1 MASTTAFFTGLS
13 GLNANARWLEVIGNN
28 ISNINTTAFK
38 SSRLQFEPAFSRN
51 FALGT
56 APGTDTGG
64 TNPTQVGLGVQI
76 AGVQRN
82 FNNGSISSTGVT
94 TDLAIEGDGLF
105 VIDLAGEQ
113 LFTRAGAFQLNANS
127 DLVTI
132 GGGKVQGFGIDSQF
146 QIVSGAL
153 VDLNIP
159 VGLLTLAEAT
169 RNVNF
174 SGNLNASGV
183 VATTGSVHES
193 RAFFTDSG
201 LTPGMEMLG
210 TENLS
215 LPVAGGGSDLYISDG
230 ASSSFLAIEGG
241 SQAIV
246 TISGAEKFGA
256 DLGTH
261 TFGFMTA
268 AEAAAAGVD
277 DFGSTMN
284 DFLVFMD
291 QVMGLD
297 STVISGQD
305 LGGQVR
311 ISTGALGDPPA
322 GTIIIEG
329 NEGLAQDLD
338 IETAN
343 LAVTY
348 AILPVGMP
356 ISQPFVMT
364 ETGQADGESGR
375 TSFVVFDSL
384 GTPLTIDLTFVLQQ
398 TTLGGGTTWEF
409 IVESGDNDA
418 LDRILGLGVV
428 TFDDNGRFVS
438 ATNQAFSVIR
448 SNGAVTPLTVNMEF
462 DNGTDAISALTS
474 GNSTLAAVF
483 QDGSSIGTL
492 SSFSIGEDGILT
504 GAFTNGLQRNLG
516 QVALANF
523 INPGGLIDEGSN
535 FFRAGPNSGLPLIN
549 KPLEFGN
556 GRLLGGA
563 LELSNVDL
571 SEEFINMILASTG
584 YSAASRIITTTD
596 ELLDLLLLLGR

>member
-82 FNNGSISSTGVT
+82 FNNGSISATGVT

-105 VIDLAGEQ
+105 VVDLAGEQ
-113 LFTRAGAFQLNANS
+113 LFTRAGAFQLNATS

-193 RAFFTDSG
+193 RAFFTDAG
-201 LTPGMEMLG
+201 LTPTMEMLG
-210 TENLS
+210 TENLTI
-215 LPVAGGGSDLYISDG
+215 LGNDLFISDG
-230 ASSSFLAIEGG
+230 AGGSFLAIEGG
-241 SQAIV
+241 RQAII
-246 TISGAEKFGA
+246 TISGAEKFGT

-261 TFGFMTA
+261 SFAFSATA
-268 AEAAAAGVD
+268 IPGVD
-277 DFGSTMN
+277 VIGTTMN

-305 LGGQVR
+305 LGGN
-311 ISTGALGDPPA
+311 ITIPLIPSPDA
-322 GTIIIEG
+322 GKIIITG

-338 IETAN
+338 IETAD
-343 LAVTY
+343 LLVTY
-348 AILPVGMP
+348 NDPLGVG
-356 ISQPFVMT
+356 ISQPFVVT

-375 TSFVVFDSL
+375 TTFVVFDSL
-384 GTPLTIDLTFVLQQ
+384 GTPLTMNITFVLQQ
-398 TTLGGGTTWEF
+398 TTPGSGTTWEF

-418 LDRILGLGVV
+418 LDRIVGLGVV

-448 SNGAVTPLTVNMEF
+448 SNGALTPLTVNMEF
-462 DNGTDAISALTS
+462 DNGTDAISALTDS
-474 GNSTLAAVF
+474 NSSLAAVF
-483 QDGSSIGTL
+483 QDGSAIGTL
-492 SSFSIGEDGILT
+492 NSFSIGEDGILT
-504 GAFTNGLQRNLG
+504 GAFTNGLLRNLG

-523 INPGGLIDEGSN
+523 INPEGLIDEGNN
-535 FFRAGPNSGLPLIN
+535 FFRAGPNSGLPLIDT
-549 KPLEFGN
+549 PLAFGN

>member
-105 VIDLAGEQ
+105 VVDLAGEQ

-193 RAFFTDSG
+193 RAFFTDAG
-201 LTPGMEMLG
+201 LTPTMEMLG
-210 TENLS
+210 TENLTVVGND
-215 LPVAGGGSDLYISDG
+215 LFIDDGAGG
-230 ASSSFLAIEGG
+230 SFLAFEGG
-241 SQAIV
+241 RQAII
-246 TISGAEKFGA
+246 TISGAEKFGT

-261 TFGFMTA
+261 SFAFSTVA
-268 AEAAAAGVD
+268 IPGVD
-277 DFGSTMN
+277 VIGTTMN

-305 LGGQVR
+305 LGGN
-311 ISTGALGDPPA
+311 ITIPLIPSPDA
-322 GTIIIEG
+322 GKIIITG
-329 NEGLAQDLD
+329 NEGTAQNLD
-338 IETAN
+338 IETAD
-343 LAVTY
+343 LLVTY
-348 AILPVGMP
+348 NDPLGMG

-375 TSFVVFDSL
+375 TTFVVFDSL
-384 GTPLTIDLTFVLQQ
+384 GTPLTMNITFVLQQ
-398 TTLGGGTTWEF
+398 TTPGSGTTWEF

-418 LDRILGLGVV
+418 LDRIVGLGVV

-448 SNGAVTPLTVNMEF
+448 TNGALTPLTVNMEF
-462 DNGTDAISALTS
+462 DNGTDAISALTDS
-474 GNSTLAAVF
+474 NSTLAAVF
-483 QDGSSIGTL
+483 QDGSAIGTL

-549 KPLEFGN
+549 KPLAFGN

>member
-105 VIDLAGEQ
+105 VVDLAGEQ

-193 RAFFTDSG
+193 RAFFTDAG
-201 LTPGMEMLG
+201 LTPTMEMLG
-210 TENLS
+210 TEDLTMVGNDLFIDDG
-215 LPVAGGGSDLYISDG
+215 AGG
-230 ASSSFLAIEGG
+230 SFLAIEGG
-241 SQAIV
+241 RQAII
-246 TISGAEKFGA
+246 TISGAEKFGT

-261 TFGFMTA
+261 SFAFSTVA
-268 AEAAAAGVD
+268 IPGVD
-277 DFGSTMN
+277 VIGTTMN

-305 LGGQVR
+305 LGGN
-311 ISTGALGDPPA
+311 ITIPLIPSPDA
-322 GTIIIEG
+322 GKIIITG
-329 NEGLAQDLD
+329 NEGLAQNLD
-338 IETAN
+338 IETAD
-343 LAVTY
+343 LLVTY
-348 AILPVGMP
+348 NDPLGMG

-375 TSFVVFDSL
+375 TTFVIFDSL
-384 GTPLTIDLTFVLQQ
+384 GTPLTMNITFVLQQ
-398 TTLGGGTTWEF
+398 TTPGSGTTWEF

-418 LDRILGLGVV
+418 LDRIVGLGVV

-448 SNGAVTPLTVNMEF
+448 TNGALTPLTVNMEF
-462 DNGTDAISALTS
+462 DNGTDAISALTDS
-474 GNSTLAAVF
+474 NSTLAAVF
-483 QDGSSIGTL
+483 QDGSAIGTL

-535 FFRAGPNSGLPLIN
+535 FFRAGPNSGLPLIDT
-549 KPLEFGN
+549 PLAFGN

>member
-105 VIDLAGEQ
+105 VVDVAGEQ

-193 RAFFTDSG
+193 RAFFTDAG
-201 LTPGMEMLG
+201 LTPTMEMLG
-210 TENLS
+210 TEDLTMVGNDLFIDDG
-215 LPVAGGGSDLYISDG
+215 AGG
-230 ASSSFLAIEGG
+230 SFLAIEGG
-241 SQAIV
+241 RQAII
-246 TISGAEKFGA
+246 TISGAEKFGT

-261 TFGFMTA
+261 SFAFSTVA
-268 AEAAAAGVD
+268 IPGVD
-277 DFGSTMN
+277 VIGTTMN

-305 LGGQVR
+305 LGGN
-311 ISTGALGDPPA
+311 ITIPLIPSPDA
-322 GTIIIEG
+322 GKIIITG
-329 NEGLAQDLD
+329 NEGLAQNLD
-338 IETAN
+338 IETAD
-343 LAVTY
+343 LLVTY
-348 AILPVGMP
+348 NDPLGMG

-375 TSFVVFDSL
+375 TTFVIFDSL
-384 GTPLTIDLTFVLQQ
+384 GTPLTMNITFVLQQ
-398 TTLGGGTTWEF
+398 TTPGSGTTWEF

-418 LDRILGLGVV
+418 LDRIVGLGVV

-448 SNGAVTPLTVNMEF
+448 TNGALTPLTVNMEF
-462 DNGTDAISALTS
+462 DNGTDAISALTDS
-474 GNSTLAAVF
+474 NSTLAAVF
-483 QDGSSIGTL
+483 QDGSAIGTL

-535 FFRAGPNSGLPLIN
+535 FFRAGPNSGLPLIDT
-549 KPLEFGN
+549 PLAFGN

>member
-82 FNNGSISSTGVT
+82 FNNGSISTTGVT

-105 VIDLAGEQ
+105 VVDVAGEQ

-193 RAFFTDSG
+193 RAFFTDSM
-201 LTPGMEMLG
+201 LSMAMLG
-210 TENLS
+210 TEDLTM
-215 LPVAGGGSDLYISDG
+215 AGTDLYISDG
-230 ASSSFLAIEGG
+230 ASSFFLAIEGG
-241 SQAIV
+241 SQAII
-246 TISGAEKFGA
+246 TISEAEKFGT

-305 LGGQVR
+305 LGGQIR
-311 ISTGALGDPPA
+311 ISTGAAGDPPA

-329 NEGLAQDLD
+329 NEGTAQNLE
-338 IETAN
+338 IETAD
-343 LAVTY
+343 LVVTY
-348 AILPVGMP
+348 NNPLGMGIP
-356 ISQPFVMT
+356 TPFVIT

-375 TSFVVFDSL
+375 TTFVIFDSL
-384 GTPLTIDLTFVLQQ
+384 GTPLTMNITFVLQQ
-398 TTLGGGTTWEF
+398 TTPGSGTTWEF

-462 DNGTDAISALTS
+462 DNGTDAISALTDS
-474 GNSTLAAVF
+474 NSTLAAVF
-483 QDGSSIGTL
+483 QDGSAIGTL

-523 INPGGLIDEGSN
+523 INPEGLIDEGSN
-535 FFRAGPNSGLPLIN
+535 FFRAGPNSGLPLIDT
-549 KPLEFGN
+549 PLAFGN

>member
-105 VIDLAGEQ
+105 VVDLAGEQ
-113 LFTRAGAFQLNANS
+113 LFTRAGAFQLNATS

-153 VDLNIP
+153 VDRNIP

-193 RAFFTDSG
+193 RAFFTDAG
-201 LTPGMEMLG
+201 LTPTMEMLG
-210 TENLS
+210 TE
-215 LPVAGGGSDLYISDG
+215 DLTIFGNDLFISDG
-230 ASSSFLAIEGG
+230 GPGSFLAIEGG
-241 SQAIV
+241 RQAII
-246 TISGAEKFGA
+246 TISGAEKFGT

-261 TFGFMTA
+261 SFAFSTTA
-268 AEAAAAGVD
+268 IPGVD
-277 DFGSTMN
+277 VIGTTMN
-284 DFLVFMD
+284 DYLVFLD

-297 STVISGQD
+297 NTVISGQD

-311 ISTGALGDPPA
+311 ISAGAPGDPPA

-329 NEGLAQDLD
+329 NEGTAQNLE
-338 IETAN
+338 IETAD
-343 LAVTY
+343 LVVTY
-348 AILPVGMP
+348 NNPLGMGIP
-356 ISQPFVMT
+356 TPFVIT

-375 TSFVVFDSL
+375 TTFVVFDSL
-384 GTPLTIDLTFVLQQ
+384 GTPLTMNITFVLQQ
-398 TTLGGGTTWEF
+398 TTPGSGTTWEF

-418 LDRILGLGVV
+418 LDRIVGLGVV

-448 SNGAVTPLTVNMEF
+448 SNGALTPLTVNMEF
-462 DNGTDAISALTS
+462 DNGTDAISALTNS
-474 GNSTLAAVF
+474 TSTLAAVF
-483 QDGSSIGTL
+483 QDGSAIGTL

-504 GAFTNGLQRNLG
+504 GSFTNGLLRNLG

-523 INPGGLIDEGSN
+523 INPEGLIDEGNN
-535 FFRAGPNSGLPLIN
+535 FFRAGPNSGLPLIS

-584 YSAASRIITTTD
+584 YAAASRVITTTD

>member
-105 VIDLAGEQ
+105 VVDLAGEQ

-146 QIVSGAL
+146 QIVAGAL

-193 RAFFTDSG
+193 RAFFTDAG
-201 LTPGMEMLG
+201 LTPTMEMLG
-210 TENLS
+210 TEDLTMVGNDMFIDDG
-215 LPVAGGGSDLYISDG
+215 AGG
-230 ASSSFLAIEGG
+230 SFLAIEGG
-241 SQAIV
+241 RQAII
-246 TISGAEKFGA
+246 TISGAEKFGT

-261 TFGFMTA
+261 SFAFSTVA
-268 AEAAAAGVD
+268 IPGVD
-277 DFGSTMN
+277 VIGTTMN

-305 LGGQVR
+305 LGGN
-311 ISTGALGDPPA
+311 ITIPLIPSPDA
-322 GTIIIEG
+322 GKIIITG
-329 NEGLAQDLD
+329 NEGLAQNLD
-338 IETAN
+338 IETAD

-348 AILPVGMP
+348 AGTPVGMP

-375 TSFVVFDSL
+375 TTFVVFDSL
-384 GTPLTIDLTFVLQQ
+384 GTPLTMNITFVLQQ
-398 TTLGGGTTWEF
+398 TTPGSGTTWEF

-418 LDRILGLGVV
+418 LDRIVGLGVV

-448 SNGAVTPLTVNMEF
+448 TNGALTPLTVNMEF
-462 DNGTDAISALTS
+462 DNGTDAISALTDS
-474 GNSTLAAVF
+474 NSTLAAVF
-483 QDGSSIGTL
+483 QDGSAIGTL

-535 FFRAGPNSGLPLIN
+535 FFRAGPNSGLPLIDT
-549 KPLEFGN
+549 PLAFGN

>member
-105 VIDLAGEQ
+105 VVDVAGEQ

-193 RAFFTDSG
+193 RAFFTDAG
-201 LTPGMEMLG
+201 LTPTMEMLG
-210 TENLS
+210 TEDLTMVGNDLFIDDG
-215 LPVAGGGSDLYISDG
+215 AGG
-230 ASSSFLAIEGG
+230 SFLAIEGG
-241 SQAIV
+241 RQAII
-246 TISGAEKFGA
+246 TISGAEKFGT

-261 TFGFMTA
+261 SFAFSTVA
-268 AEAAAAGVD
+268 IPGVD
-277 DFGSTMN
+277 VIGTTMN

-305 LGGQVR
+305 LGGN
-311 ISTGALGDPPA
+311 ITIPLIPSPDA
-322 GTIIIEG
+322 GKIIITG
-329 NEGLAQDLD
+329 NEGLAQNLD
-338 IETAN
+338 IETAD
-343 LAVTY
+343 LLVTY
-348 AILPVGMP
+348 NDPLGMG

-375 TSFVVFDSL
+375 TTFVIFDSL
-384 GTPLTIDLTFVLQQ
+384 GTPLTMNITFVLQQ
-398 TTLGGGTTWEF
+398 TTPGSGTTWEF

-418 LDRILGLGVV
+418 LDRIVGLGVV
-428 TFDDNGRFVS
+428 TFDDNGRFLS

-448 SNGAVTPLTVNMEF
+448 TNGALTPLTVNMEF
-462 DNGTDAISALTS
+462 DNGTDAISALTDS
-474 GNSTLAAVF
+474 NSTLAAVF
-483 QDGSSIGTL
+483 QDGSAIGTL

-535 FFRAGPNSGLPLIN
+535 FFRAGPNSGLPLIDT
-549 KPLEFGN
+549 PLAFGN